1 MILVTLGTQ
10 DKTFPRLLD
19 IIQKQIDNGYI
30 KDEVVVQA
38 GNTIYESNAMKIFDL
53 IDRDEFAELIK
64 KCDLLI
70 THGGVGSIITGLRNN
85 KKIIAVPRLFKYGEH
100 TNDHQVQI
108 IEKFANCGFILPLY
122 EDDDLMEVID
132 KSKKFKP
139 KKFKSNTE
147 NMIKLIEDYID
158 NN

>member
-10 DKTFPRLLD
+10 DKIFPRLLD
-19 IIQKQIDNGYI
+19 AIQKQIDKGNI

-38 GNTIYESNAMKIFDL
+38 GNTPYKSNNMKIFDL

-70 THGGVGSIITGLRNN
+70 THGGVGSIITGLKNN
-85 KKIIAVPRLFKYGEH
+85 KRIIAAPRLEKYGEH
-100 TNDHQVQI
+100 TNDHQLQI
-108 IEKFANCGFILPLY
+108 IEKFSDSGFILPLY
-122 EDDDLMEVID
+122 DFDKLDEVIEQAN
-132 KSKKFKP
+132 KFKP
-139 KKFKSNTE
+139 KKYKSNTN
-147 NMIKLIEDYID
+147 NMINLIENYID